1 MNLHKLNIDKT
12 WTLFL
17 DRDGVINK
25 KIENNYVRKW
35 DEFEFLPGV
44 LEAIKIFS
52 NTFGRII
59 VVTNQQGIAKERM
72 TEDELTQIHEQMV
85 KEIEKNGGRIDAIF
99 YAPYLKEINHIDRKP
114 NVGMAL
120 KAKKKFPEINFKK
133 AIIAGDSQSD
143 MEMGARMNMIKILI
157 NNDISI
163 AQKQP
168 KLVNFTYKSLYDF
181 SFVLNK
187 L

>member
-1 MNLHKLNIDKT
+1 MNLLNLNIDKT

-44 LEAIKIFS
+44 LEAIKIF
-52 NTFGRII
+52 NNIFGRII
-59 VVTNQQGIAKERM
+59 VITNQQGIAKERM
-72 TEDELTQIHEQMV
+72 SEEEVIQIHKKMV
-85 KEIEKNGGRIDAIF
+85 KEIEKKGGRIDAIF

-143 MEMGARMNMIKILI
+143 MEMGDRMNMIKILI
-157 NNDISI
+157 NENISI
-163 AQKQP
+163 ARQHP
-168 KLVNFTYKSLYDF
+168 KLVNFTYKSLYGF

-187 L
+187 Y